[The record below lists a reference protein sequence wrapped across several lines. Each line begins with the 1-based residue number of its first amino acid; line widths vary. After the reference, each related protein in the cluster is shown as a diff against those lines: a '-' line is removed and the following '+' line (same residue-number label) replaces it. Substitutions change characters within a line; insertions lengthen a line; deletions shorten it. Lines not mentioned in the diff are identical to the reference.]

1 MSTESIQI
9 THVVPSWFRYIHTL
23 AITCNLSS
31 QLRQASK
38 NVFFLEFRE
47 IKIRARLPNI
57 SLTFVFLPGQ
67 ISSCHWSLFANSVSL
82 TEPLMIHTNLNLK
95 RSQFDP
101 RETFDVQKTGE
112 VLGKTNRLDTCHIKT
127 VTSCCDCIS
136 LSNSVPVA

>member
-1 MSTESIQI
+1 MVQVYSHTGNYLQPVVAIAAGIQKC
-9 THVVPSWFRYIHTL
+9 F
-23 AITCNLSS
+23 
-31 QLRQASK
+31 
-38 NVFFLEFRE
+38 FFLEFRE

-57 SLTFVFLPGQ
+57 SLTFVFLPDQ

-112 VLGKTNRLDTCHIKT
+112 VLGKTNRLDTCHTSRLSRVVAT
-127 VTSCCDCIS
+127 VFHCQTPCQWPDF
-136 LSNSVPVA
+136 V